1 MNLTAEERI
10 TKARSKIMRDERFT
24 AISPIL
30 MVGSWQV
37 VDDIPTA
44 ATNGRDVFY
53 GRKFVNQ
60 CDDRLLRF
68 VVLHEYFHV
77 MLMHMTTW
85 AKLDKDDAQL
95 SNIAK
100 DMVINNMLKAMD
112 PGGQFITIWENAY
125 CDPQYDGLDTGEVYK
140 RLKQQAQSKPQGG
153 GGKGDNGPK
162 GQQFDQHQPA
172 AGDGDGEG
180 DGEGDGPAPLTQ
192 AEAEEVA
199 KAVDNA
205 LRQGALIAGKT
216 GAGMSRDIE
225 ALLEPVVPWQDVL
238 RDWLTN
244 TAKGGDLSTWARP
257 ARRWLGQDL
266 YLPSRYTEAVDRI
279 VIGID
284 TSGSINDEQ
293 LRRALSEVAAA
304 CEAVSPQMV
313 DVIYWD
319 WAVAAHESYEGE
331 RVQDIVKATKPKG
344 GGGTDVRALFN
355 FIDQRGLNPNAVI
368 VFTDGYTP
376 WPADL
381 KHPTLWCISTKGLR
395 APVGETLYVPA

>member
-10 TKARSKIMRDERFT
+10 TKARAKIMRDERFT

-30 MVGSWQV
+30 MIGSWQV
-37 VDDIPTA
+37 VDDMPTA

-53 GRKFVNQ
+53 GRAFVDQ

-77 MLMHMTTW
+77 MLMHMTAW
-85 AKLDKDDAQL
+85 AKLDKEDAQL

-112 PGGQFITIWENAY
+112 PGEQFLTIWKNAY
-125 CDPQYDGLDTGEVYK
+125 CDPQYAGLDTGEVYK

-153 GGKGDNGPK
+153 GGQGNGPK

-172 AGDGDGEG
+172 SGEG
-180 DGEGDGPAPLTQ
+180 DGDDGDEGEGMKPLTE

-199 KAVDNA
+199 KAVDTA

-216 GAGMSRDIE
+216 GAGMSRDI
-225 ALLEPVVPWQDVL
+225 ASLLDPVVPWEDVL
-238 RDWLTN
+238 REWLKT

-266 YLPSRYTEAVDRI
+266 YLPSRYTEAVNRI
-279 VIGID
+279 VIGVD
-284 TSGSINDEQ
+284 TSGSIGGEQ
-293 LRRALSEVAAA
+293 LQRALTEIVSA
-304 CEAVSPQMV
+304 CETVCPQMV

-319 WAVAAHESYEGE
+319 TSVAAHEVYEGE
-331 RVQDIVKATKPKG
+331 RVQDIAKATKPKG
-344 GGGTDVRALFN
+344 GGGTDVRSLFDY
-355 FIDQRGLNPNAVI
+355 IDQRGLNPDAVI

-376 WPADL
+376 WPASL

>member
-1 MNLTAEERI
+1 MLSAEDRI
-10 TKARSKIMRDERFT
+10 TKARAKIMRDERFT

-30 MVGSWQV
+30 MIGSWQV
-37 VDDIPTA
+37 VDDMPTA

-53 GRKFVNQ
+53 GREFING

-85 AKLDKDDAQL
+85 AKLDKEDKQL

-112 PGGQFITIWENAY
+112 PSEQFLTIWENAY
-125 CDPQYDGLDTGEVYK
+125 CDPQYAGLDTGEVYR
-140 RLKQQAQSKPQGG
+140 RLRQNPPPWGG
-153 GGKGDNGPK
+153 GGKGSGPK

-172 AGDGDGEG
+172 VGDGGGDEGEG
-180 DGEGDGPAPLTQ
+180 LAPLTE

-199 KAVDNA
+199 KAVDTA

-216 GAGMSRDIE
+216 GAGMSRDI
-225 ALLEPVVPWQDVL
+225 ASLLDPVVPWQDVL
-238 RDWLTN
+238 REWLTN

-266 YLPSRYTEAVDRI
+266 YLPSRYTEAVNRI

-284 TSGSINDEQ
+284 TSGSIGDDA
-293 LRRALSEVAAA
+293 LRRALTEVASA
-304 CEAVSPQMV
+304 CETVCPQMV

-319 WAVAAHESYEGE
+319 ASVVAHEVYEGE
-331 RVQDIVKATKPKG
+331 RVQDIAKATKPKG
-344 GGGTDVRALFN
+344 GGGTDVRSLFDY
-355 FIDQRGLNPNAVI
+355 IDRRGLNPDAVI
-368 VFTDGYTP
+368 VFTDGFTP
-376 WPADL
+376 WPAGL